1 MMDDA
6 YFVGRKQILDWLN
19 DLLQLKLTKIEETAS
34 GAVACQVMDALFPGK
49 VPMSKVNWGAKTD
62 YEFVANYKV
71 LQSVFA
77 KLSISRAIE
86 VDRLIRA
93 RYQDNLEFMQWLKK
107 FFEDNYSNC
116 VEVYE
121 PLAQRAKG
129 KNVNMYIPAQGGAP
143 VKKRVS
149 SREVKQQF
157 HKSAPKKSATPTKEN
172 KLTANTVPVNR
183 TIARKG
189 SNAGPGASNAVAELE
204 EEVKTLKAQN
214 AALATQNEGFERER
228 DFYFDKLR
236 EVEVMLQQCPKEND
250 SVRNVARQVLRVLYA
265 TEDDVD
271 GEAALAAAEA
281 ALAESENEVC
291 PEEEAKLAGGLEPE
305 ESKALDNMDAEGANM
320 DHDDGISNE
329 GLSPASPKK
338 EDE

>member
-1 MMDDA
+1 MASVVNRAVGMMDDA

-116 VEVYE
+116 VEDYE

-157 HKSAPKKSATPTKEN
+157 HKSAPKKIGYANQGEQADRQHSAGQQNHRTQGIERWTRGFKCRCRARGRGEDAQGTKRRFGD
-172 KLTANTVPVNR
+172 T
-183 TIARKG
+183 
-189 SNAGPGASNAVAELE
+189 
-204 EEVKTLKAQN
+204 
-214 AALATQNEGFERER
+214 ERR
-228 DFYFDKLR
+228 L
-236 EVEVMLQQCPKEND
+236 
-250 SVRNVARQVLRVLYA
+250 
-265 TEDDVD
+265 
-271 GEAALAAAEA
+271 
-281 ALAESENEVC
+281 
-291 PEEEAKLAGGLEPE
+291 
-305 ESKALDNMDAEGANM
+305 
-320 DHDDGISNE
+320 
-329 GLSPASPKK
+329 
-338 EDE
+338 